1 MDFIDDLLAQ
11 VKAEYEQPAI
21 QQPQQKIQ
29 KEQFERCLRQA
40 ALTQST
46 SAIDSLL
53 AQVKTDYQQHDQAE
67 ELQRQQQFQEEQRKQ
82 EQIKQQEFEGLKIKA
97 IAWLKKLDP
106 LSSEG
111 IWFEN
116 FAKRYSSK
124 LAAAIDYLQSV

>member
-1 MDFIDDLLAQ
+1 MDSIDKLLAQ
-11 VKAEYEQPAI
+11 VKAEYDQPAI

-29 KEQFERCLRQA
+29 KEQQRS
-40 ALTQST
+40 QST
-46 SAIDSLL
+46 SAVDSLL
-53 AQVKTDYQQHDQAE
+53 AQVKADYQQHDQAE
-67 ELQRQQQFQEEQRKQ
+67 ELKKQQQFQEEQRKQ
-82 EQIKQQEFEGLKIKA
+82 EQIKQQEFEALKIKA

-116 FAKRYSSK
+116 FAKKYSSK

>member
-1 MDFIDDLLAQ
+1 MDSIDDLLAQ
-11 VKAEYEQPAI
+11 VKAEYDQPSV
-21 QQPQQKIQ
+21 QQPQPKIQ
-29 KEQFERCLRQA
+29 KEQVEQRM
-40 ALTQST
+40 QST

-53 AQVKTDYQQHDQAE
+53 AQVKADYQQHDQAE

-82 EQIKQQEFEGLKIKA
+82 EQIKQQEFEVVKIKA

-116 FAKRYSSK
+116 FAKKYSSK
-124 LAAAIDYLQSV
+124 LDAAIDYLQFV

>member
-1 MDFIDDLLAQ
+1 MDSIDDLLAQ
-11 VKAEYEQPAI
+11 VKAEYDQPGV

-29 KEQFERCLRQA
+29 TENFEQRR
-40 ALTQST
+40 QST
-46 SAIDSLL
+46 SQIDSLL
-53 AQVKTDYQQHDQAE
+53 AQVKADYQQHDQVE
-67 ELQRQQQFQEEQRKQ
+67 ELKKQQQFQEDQRQ
-82 EQIKQQEFEGLKIKA
+82 EEQIKQQEFEAVKIKA

-116 FAKRYSSK
+116 FAKKYSSK

>member
-1 MDFIDDLLAQ
+1 MDSIDDLLAQ

-29 KEQFERCLRQA
+29 KKQVER
-40 ALTQST
+40 TQST

-53 AQVKTDYQQHDQAE
+53 SQVKADYQQHDQAE

-82 EQIKQQEFEGLKIKA
+82 EQIKQQEFEALKIKA

-116 FAKRYSSK
+116 FAKKYSSK

>member
-1 MDFIDDLLAQ
+1 MDSIDDLLAQ
-11 VKAEYEQPAI
+11 VKAEYDQPAI

-29 KEQFERCLRQA
+29 KEQFEQRSQW
-40 ALTQST
+40 T
-46 SAIDSLL
+46 SPIDSLL
-53 AQVKTDYQQHDQAE
+53 AQVKADYQQHDQAE

-82 EQIKQQEFEGLKIKA
+82 EQIKQQEFEAVKIKA

-106 LSSEG
+106 LSTEG

-116 FAKRYSSK
+116 FAKKYSSK